1 MYKIIFMGTPDFAVA
16 SLRALVESKKYEI
29 VAVVSQ
35 PDRPRGRGKKVVPT
49 PVKAYAASVGL
60 TVLQPVKVKTPEVT
74 AQLAAYQ
81 PDFIVVAAFG
91 QILSQ
96 AILDIPKFA
105 CVNVHASLLPK
116 YRGAAP
122 LNYALMNG
130 EKESGVT
137 LMHMEAGMD
146 TGGSYAQVVVP
157 ITPEMTKGEL
167 ETLCQE
173 AGARLLLEKLD
184 AIADG
189 SLTFTPQDESKATK
203 ATLLTR
209 DMEHLDW
216 TKSARQ
222 LHDLI
227 RAFNPEP
234 GTFTTLPD
242 GRMLKLWD
250 TRVVPGL
257 DGVPGTVL
265 SVSKKTF
272 TVACGRDSLEVLEVQ
287 PESKKRMPSQV
298 FLNGRGVKA
307 GDQLGT
313 AVLSK

>member
-1 MYKIIFMGTPDFAVA
+1 MYKIIFMGTPEFAVA
-16 SLRALVESKKYEI
+16 SLRALVDSKKYNI

-35 PDRPRGRGKKVVPT
+35 PDRPKGRGKKIVPT
-49 PVKAYAASVGL
+49 PVKAYAESAGL

-96 AILDIPKFA
+96 AILDIPKYA
-105 CVNVHASLLPK
+105 CVNVHASLLPQ

-122 LNYALMNG
+122 LNYAILNG
-130 EKESGVT
+130 ETESGVT

-146 TGGSYAQVVVP
+146 TGGSYAQVRVP

-173 AGARLLLEKLD
+173 AGAKLLLEKLD

-189 SLTFTPQDESKATK
+189 TLQFTPQDESKASK

-209 DMEHLDW
+209 DMERLDW
-216 TKSARQ
+216 TKTARQ

-234 GTFTTLPD
+234 GTFTTLPN
-242 GRMLKLWD
+242 GKTIKFW
-250 TRVVPGL
+250 TSRVVEGL

-272 TVACGRDSLEVLEVQ
+272 TVACGRNALEILEVQ

-298 FLNGRGVKA
+298 FLNGRGVAA
-307 GDQLGT
+307 GDRLGGQD
-313 AVLSK
+313 